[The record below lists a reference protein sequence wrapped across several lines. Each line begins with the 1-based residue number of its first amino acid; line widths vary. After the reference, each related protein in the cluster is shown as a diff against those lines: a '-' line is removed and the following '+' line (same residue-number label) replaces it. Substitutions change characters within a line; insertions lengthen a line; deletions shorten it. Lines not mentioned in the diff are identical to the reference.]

1 MQIKTVESF
10 LVRIPY
16 DEDKPTWGAGFWAK
30 DPSAHPGLPASH
42 PGDITTEYPP
52 LWRNRAVY
60 VPFNE
65 CVVVKIATDNG
76 IVGWGEAH
84 APIAG
89 AVTKTAI
96 ETLLAP
102 VVCNR
107 DPLDIHPIWE
117 AMYSTMHMRGHNSGF
132 LMEAISAVD
141 IALHDIAGKALG
153 VPIAALFGS
162 QLRDR
167 IPVYASSLPR
177 IHAESRETGI
187 QKLIEYAR
195 GLVEAGH
202 RAFKLKLGVDLAA
215 DVAVLRQLRVA
226 VGDSIGIAVDVNG
239 TYDVALARRAG
250 QLMHEAAQLLW
261 LEEPLTPENLRDYAR
276 LTAFLDV
283 AVAGG
288 ESLYNRWVFN
298 DALAA
303 GALDIIQP
311 DVGRAGGISECR
323 RIAMLADTYGV
334 PFAPHVSTGTA
345 ITIAASLQ
353 WAASG
358 PNLMMCEWPLHQ
370 EHALN
375 GVLRQPFQF
384 ADGFV
389 KVPDGPGLGIDLD
402 EAALRQWEVVQ

>member
-1 MQIKTVESF
+1 MIIKTIESF
-10 LVRIPY
+10 VVRIPY
-16 DEDKPTWGAGFWAK
+16 DEDKPKWGAGFWAK
-30 DPSAHPGLPASH
+30 DPQQHPGLSASH
-42 PGDITTEYPP
+42 PGDISTEYPP

-60 VPFNE
+60 TPFNE
-65 CVVVKIATDNG
+65 SVVVKITTDDG
-76 IVGWGEAH
+76 IVGWGEGH

-89 AVTKTAI
+89 TVTKQAI
-96 ETLLAP
+96 DTLLAP

-107 DPLDIHPIWE
+107 DPLDIHPLWE
-117 AMYSTMHMRGHNSGF
+117 AMYSTMRMRGHSSGF
-132 LMEAISAVD
+132 LMEAISAID

-153 VPIAALFGS
+153 VPIAALLGS

-167 IPVYASSLPR
+167 VPVYASSLPR
-177 IHAESRETGI
+177 IHAENRDEDT

-195 GLVEAGH
+195 ALVAAGH
-202 RAFKLKLGVDLAA
+202 RALKIKLGVDPAPDIAL
-215 DVAVLRQLRVA
+215 LRQLRA
-226 VGDSIGIAVDVNG
+226 ALGDEIGIAVDVNG
-239 TYDVALARRAG
+239 AYDIALARRAG
-250 QLMHEAAQLLW
+250 QLLNEAAHILW
-261 LEEPLTPENLRDYAR
+261 LEEPLPPENRRDYTR
-276 LTAFLDV
+276 LAEFLDV

-298 DALAA
+298 DYLAA
-303 GALDIIQP
+303 GAFDVVTP

-358 PNLMMCEWPLHQ
+358 ANLMLCEWSLHQ
-370 EHALN
+370 DQAGN
-375 GVLRQPFQF
+375 GILRQPFEF

-389 KVPDGPGLGIDLD
+389 HVPNAPGLGIDLN
-402 EAALRQWEVVQ
+402 EAALRQWEV